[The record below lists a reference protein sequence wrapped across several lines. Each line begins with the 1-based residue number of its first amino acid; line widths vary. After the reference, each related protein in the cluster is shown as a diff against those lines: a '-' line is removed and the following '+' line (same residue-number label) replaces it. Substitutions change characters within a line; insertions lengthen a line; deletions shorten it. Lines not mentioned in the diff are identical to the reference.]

1 MATQPA
7 DRAKPSPGVSLPVS
21 SGGQRQ
27 GPRSRLGLPL
37 VVGLSLP
44 LTVEVSLPLEQVLV
58 FGWIAQWGALSYY
71 TRSRSQAAR
80 NLHRVPLLGFRVRFS
95 DLLRIAELGFRS
107 SGSALLHS
115 FSFISFK
122 LLHRRCGISKAA
134 AWQISCGHLY
144 QSDRSGASGIFKI
157 KKRSRRMMPTAA
169 SMGNSGR
176 RC

>member
-1 MATQPA
+1 
-7 DRAKPSPGVSLPVS
+7 VS

-27 GPRSRLGLPL
+27 EPRSRLGLSL
-37 VVGLSLP
+37 VVERSLSLVVELGLS
-44 LTVEVSLPLEQVLV
+44 LEQVLV
-58 FGWIAQWGALSYY
+58 IGWIAQWGALPCY
-71 TRSRSQAAR
+71 TRSRSQAAK
-80 NLHRVPLLGFRVRFS
+80 NLHRVLLLGFRVRFS
-95 DLLRIAELGFRS
+95 DLLRISELGFRS

-134 AWQISCGHLY
+134 AWQISCGYFY
-144 QSDRSGASGIFKI
+144 QSDRSGASRIFKI

-169 SMGNSGR
+169 SIGNSGR